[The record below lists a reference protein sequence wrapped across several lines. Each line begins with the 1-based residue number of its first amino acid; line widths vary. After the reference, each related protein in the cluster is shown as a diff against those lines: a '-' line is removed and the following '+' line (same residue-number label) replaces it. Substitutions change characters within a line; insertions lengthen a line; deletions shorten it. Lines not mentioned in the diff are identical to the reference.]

1 MPHQLKLEKKRK
13 QMEEED
19 AEEENKT
26 TVVCYLSSTVGC
38 FYHLIEAVRRQG
50 LGNDQII
57 TQAINV

>member
-1 MPHQLKLEKKRK
+1 
-13 QMEEED
+13 MEEED